1 MSLEDTEKSASP
13 AWQRSE
19 GKNPEGGLN
28 EKGRKSLKAQGH
40 DIKRPQP
47 EGGPRKDSFCAR
59 MKGMKSKLTSKAT
72 ANDPDSR
79 INKSLR
85 KWKCGSAHE
94 KLAEILQSLSKRAET
109 ENQKEAG
116 GKPGLWANIH
126 AKKERGE
133 APAKPGEKGYPT
145 AKNWKKVTRESEKK
159 AELPDLNKN
168 RLNELEN
175 WQLNAEANDLL
186 ANQANR
192 EELENLQFED
202 AEGKEYL
209 DIGQSPSRTAKKKKR
224 PSTASFPTAGLL
236 GSALLG
242 GAGAAGIYG
251 GTKLRQLGNLT
262 LEDVQNQIDLASAR
276 AELRGNLPKDE
287 RPGWFGILSSSLRG
301 GATPEEKAVIE
312 RMKREHDAKQDAIQV
327 MPNFKLRDLNPGRTK
342 GFGAGSEAVKDL
354 FSAPDKLTAQL
365 AYIREANNLLPTIAY
380 GNTKALD
387 IMNWMR
393 SPRNENWVGPLM
405 NVGGPP
411 PRPGTEGSEYRKNS
425 KGEWER
431 IPGTNYLGRRD
442 FDERFRDIETKKDF
456 AVQELAKARGITPE
470 AASAFLEPLFKDI
483 NKPGSAE
490 LNTQRKNI
498 LEALRAQGVQ
508 THGQPKLETREGVPQ
523 PEGGHYSHY
532 NYYAKDPSSAFMQQT
547 VEGVNPLEDLIKR
560 IATVEI
566 KSRAGM
572 NRKPTYP
579 QPDFDKNISPEDKY
593 KKDWIEELTGI
604 IAPQA
609 ELKSTDKP
617 EEEATLGGYLAHA
630 NPMRFFS
637 KDTKYNRL
645 QSKATAEK
653 LFDLISKRKA
663 SLSDAERQDIESAF
677 AQSAATPE
685 AASKQN
691 AAMQR
696 LLGYGSGRQGV
707 VDTMSRMH
715 QIVQDVQKAHPT
727 PDREQSKLIYEAL
740 TKDPTTAAAAH
751 AMSAAQPH
759 QGVNPATIGPLYMG
773 IVKALEQP
781 GNITATSHKVAP
793 WVQGLGATAALG
805 GGAYGIYKL
814 YDYLTKLKEDRRK
827 KKEDADEELA

>member
-94 KLAEILQSLSKRAET
+94 KLAEILQSISKRAET

-159 AELPDLNKN
+159 AFDVIDDDTEVSEGLPED
-168 RLNELEN
+168 
-175 WQLNAEANDLL
+175 QLPL
-186 ANQANR
+186 
-192 EELENLQFED
+192 
-202 AEGKEYL
+202 
-209 DIGQSPSRTAKKKKR
+209 PAKKKKR

-251 GTKLRQLGNLT
+251 GTKLKQLGNLT

-276 AELRGNLPKDE
+276 AELRGNLPKNE
-287 RPGWFGILSSSLRG
+287 RPGWFGILSSSLSG

-342 GFGAGSEAVKDL
+342 GFGAGAEAVKDL
-354 FSAPDKLTAQL
+354 VSAPDKLTAQL

-380 GNTKALD
+380 GDTKALD

-393 SPRNENWVGPLM
+393 SPRNESWVGPLM

-470 AASAFLEPLFKDI
+470 AASAFLEPLFKDV

-532 NYYAKDPSSAFMQQT
+532 NYYAKDPSSAFMQQA

-663 SLSDAERQDIESAF
+663 SLSDAERQEIESAF
-677 AQSAATPE
+677 AQSATTPE
-685 AASKQN
+685 AAAKQN
-691 AAMQR
+691 AAMQK
-696 LLGYGSGRQGV
+696 LLGYGSGRQGI
-707 VDTMSRMH
+707 VDTMNRMH

-727 PDREQSKLIYEAL
+727 SDREQSNLIYEAL

-759 QGVNPATIGPLYMG
+759 QGVNPSTIGPLYMG

-781 GNITATSHKVAP
+781 GNIAATSHKVAP